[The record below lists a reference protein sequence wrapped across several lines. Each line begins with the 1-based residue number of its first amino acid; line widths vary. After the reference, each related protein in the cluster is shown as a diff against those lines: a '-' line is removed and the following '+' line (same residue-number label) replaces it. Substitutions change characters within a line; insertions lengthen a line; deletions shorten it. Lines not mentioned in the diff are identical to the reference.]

1 MPRRKIDPDFVGPL
15 PKRRKKV
22 PPEPPKEAP
31 QVPPAAAPATPPP
44 VAPQAPAPTLTQDQ
58 KNILRMKADF
68 VAFLFV
74 LWKALSLPKP
84 TKCQIDMARKLA
96 SGDNRR
102 FILQAF
108 RGIGKSFITCAYVV
122 WCLWNN
128 PNLKFMIVSASKE
141 RADANSVFIKR
152 IIDLLPFLH
161 ELKPKPGQRDSTISF
176 DVGPAKPDH
185 SPSVKSVGITGQL
198 TGSRADILIADDVEV
213 PNNSAT
219 QLARDRLGELV
230 KEFDAILKPNGTIIY
245 LGTPQTEMTLYRELE
260 NRGYVTTIW
269 PARYPKDWKD
279 LESYG
284 ERLAPM
290 LRKELM
296 ENPEGMFWK
305 PTDPVRFDD
314 ADLRERELSYGSGGF
329 ALQFMLNPNLSDAQ
343 KYPLKLRDFIVAA
356 LDSLKAPLSFQWLP
370 NGSNELTALPNVGL
384 KGDRYHRYQE
394 ANSSFAE
401 YQSKILVIDPSGRGK
416 DETGYAVLYQLNGY
430 IFLMEWGGFR
440 GGYDDKTLE
449 ALAQVGKKW
458 KVNEVVIEGN
468 FGDGMY
474 LKLFS
479 PVMTKVHR
487 CTITE
492 VKSKGQKECRIADV
506 LEPVLGSH
514 KLVVLES
521 VIEEDYRSAVNLDG
535 TFDVRYCG
543 MYQLTR
549 LTRERGS
556 LAHDDRLDALAIGVQ
571 FFVESMEKDSAQ
583 GADEMLWDFLEQH
596 MENAMI
602 GFEAMRSMAMEGGD
616 VTIVWEDDDGGLGS
630 NFLFG

>member
-1 MPRRKIDPDFVGPL
+1 MSKD
-15 PKRRKKV
+15 
-22 PPEPPKEAP
+22 A
-31 QVPPAAAPATPPP
+31 
-44 VAPQAPAPTLTQDQ
+44 QDLQ
-58 KNILRMKADF
+58 RMKDNF

-74 LWKALSLPKP
+74 LWRALGLPKP
-84 TKCQIDMARKLA
+84 TKCQIDMARKL
-96 SGDNRR
+96 SKGDQRR

-108 RGIGKSFITCAYVV
+108 RGIGKSFITCAFVV
-122 WCLWNN
+122 WMLWNN
-128 PNLKFMIVSASKE
+128 PQLKFMIVSASKE

-161 ELKPKPGQRDSTISF
+161 ELKPRPGQRDSTISF
-176 DVGPAKPDH
+176 DVGPASPDH

-219 QLARDRLGELV
+219 QAARDRLGELV
-230 KEFDAILKPNGTIIY
+230 KEFDAILKPGGTIIY

-269 PARYPKDWKD
+269 PARYPRDHKD
-279 LESYG
+279 LENYG
-284 ERLAPM
+284 SRLAPM
-290 LRKELM
+290 LYNELM
-296 ENPEGMFWK
+296 ADTEANYGA

-314 ADLRERELSYGSGGF
+314 TDLRERELSYGKGGF
-329 ALQFMLNPNLSDAQ
+329 ALQFMLNPNLSDAER
-343 KYPLKLRDFIVAA
+343 YPLKLRDLIVASV
-356 LDSLKAPLSFQWLP
+356 DSLKAPLSYQWLP
-370 NGSNELTALPNVGL
+370 NNGNALEDVPNVGL

-394 ANSSFAE
+394 ASTSFME

-416 DETGYAVLYQLNGY
+416 DETGYCVLYQLNGY
-430 IFLMEWGGFR
+430 IYLMEWGGFR

-449 ALAQVGKKW
+449 SLAKIGKKW

-479 PVMTKVHR
+479 PVMTRIHP

-492 VKSKGQKECRIADV
+492 VKSKGQKELRIADV

-514 KLVVLES
+514 KLVVQEA
-521 VIEEDYRSAVNLDG
+521 VIAEDYRTACNIDG
-535 TFDVRYCG
+535 VFDIQYCG
-543 MYQLTR
+543 FYQLTR

-556 LAHDDRLDALAIGVQ
+556 LGHDDRLDALAIGVQ
-571 FFVESMEKDSAQ
+571 FFVESMEKDSEK
-583 GADEMLWDFLEQH
+583 GSDELMLDFLEQH
-596 MENAMI
+596 MEKDFT
-602 GFEAMRSMAMEGGD
+602 GFEDLRSFAMDGGD
-616 VTIVWEDDDGGLGS
+616 VTMQWEDDDGWGGG
-630 NFLFG
+630 NFIT

>member
-1 MPRRKIDPDFVGPL
+1 MPRRKIDPEFIGPPAP
-15 PKRRKKV
+15 PKRRKKA
-22 PPEPPKEAP
+22 PPPEAP
-31 QVPPAAAPATPPP
+31 QKPSEAP
-44 VAPQAPAPTLTQDQ
+44 PAPTPAVTPRQTPPKLTQDQ
-58 KNILRMKADF
+58 QNLQRMKDDF

-74 LWKALSLPKP
+74 LWRALSLPKP
-84 TKCQIDMARKLA
+84 TKCQIDMARKLS

-122 WCLWNN
+122 WMLWRN

-152 IIDLLPFLH
+152 IIELLPFLH
-161 ELKPKPGQRDSTISF
+161 ELKPRPGQRDSTISF

-230 KEFDAILKPNGTIIY
+230 KEFDAILKPDGTIIY

-279 LESYG
+279 LEAYG

-290 LRKELM
+290 LKVELLA
-296 ENPEGMFWK
+296 NPEGIFWT

-356 LDSLKAPLSFQWLP
+356 LSHDKAPLSFQWLP
-370 NGSNELTALPNVGL
+370 NSSNELGMLPNVGL

-394 ANSSFAE
+394 ANTSFSD

-440 GGYDDKTLE
+440 GGYEDKTLE
-449 ALAQVGKKW
+449 SLAQIGKKW

-487 CTITE
+487 CAITE

-521 VIEEDYRSAVNLDG
+521 VIEEDYRSAQNIDG
-535 TFDVRYCG
+535 TFDITYCG

-549 LTRERGS
+549 LTRDRGA
-556 LAHDDRLDALAIGVQ
+556 LKHDDRLDALAIGVQ
-571 FFVESMEKDSAQ
+571 FFVESMEKNSEE
-583 GADEMLWDFLEQH
+583 GASELLQDFLEMH
-596 MENAMI
+596 MENAMV
-602 GFEAMRSMAMEGGD
+602 GFNDARRIALSGSD
-616 VTIVWEDDDGGLGS
+616 VTIQWDDDDDYSGS
-630 NFLFG
+630 NYLFG